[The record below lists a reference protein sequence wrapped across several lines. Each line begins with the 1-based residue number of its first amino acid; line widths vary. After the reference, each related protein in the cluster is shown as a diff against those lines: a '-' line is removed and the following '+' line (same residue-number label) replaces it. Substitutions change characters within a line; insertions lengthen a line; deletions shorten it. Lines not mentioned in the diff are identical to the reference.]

1 MGYIWVTKNSALAV
15 ISAQNI
21 WPIGYSFTL
30 IALLKVPLSGAAA
43 LLQLIEQVLRT
54 NIIAPRTSCGGLC
67 TLSALKNLRGPLG
80 V

>member
-21 WPIGYSFTL
+21 WPIRYSFTL
-30 IALLKVPLSGAAA
+30 IALLKVPLSGAVA

-54 NIIAPRTSCGGLC
+54 NIIGPRTSCGGLC

>member
-15 ISAQNI
+15 IYAQII
-21 WPIGYSFTL
+21 WPIRCSFPLITL
-30 IALLKVPLSGAAA
+30 SKVPLSGAAA

-67 TLSALKNLRGPLG
+67 TLSALKNIRGPLD